1 MSAVSE
7 NNILISSKGSVCKK
21 LAVMAR
27 PTIQS
32 VDRNAS
38 KLLTELKKKQYFENF
53 SPEKYL
59 NHC

>member
-38 KLLTELKKKQYFENF
+38 KLLTEL
-53 SPEKYL
+53 
-59 NHC
+59 